1 MPDTACDAIPPLTT
15 VREAFATSGWSLDFV
30 FDHHPL
36 LQHYDVYEAYL
47 LDALTG
53 AKTNHRR
60 ITPGV
65 VSFLFFV
72 ADPVKLRRHSDPL
85 PDPLPE
91 VLYRGVAG
99 VGQARRPRGH
109 SWTSSLACACFFAR
123 RFLLPDPAIYHV
135 PLSRC
140 RVYAYTQGRH
150 EEEWLLEP
158 SALPRLRRMPLTLDD
173 IVTRQQQFL
182 EEKRRRMPRGERQ

>member
-85 PDPLPE
+85 PDPLLRSSTGAWPE
-91 VLYRGVAG
+91 AATGALVDEQSGLCLLLCPPFPVAG
-99 VGQARRPRGH
+99 PR
-109 SWTSSLACACFFAR
+109 
-123 RFLLPDPAIYHV
+123 D
-135 PLSRC
+135 LSR
-140 RVYAYTQGRH
+140 APQ
-150 EEEWLLEP
+150 P
-158 SALPRLRRMPLTLDD
+158 LPRLRLYPGA
-173 IVTRQQQFL
+173 TRRGMAPGAFRTPQAPPDAAH
-182 EEKRRRMPRGERQ
+182 PR